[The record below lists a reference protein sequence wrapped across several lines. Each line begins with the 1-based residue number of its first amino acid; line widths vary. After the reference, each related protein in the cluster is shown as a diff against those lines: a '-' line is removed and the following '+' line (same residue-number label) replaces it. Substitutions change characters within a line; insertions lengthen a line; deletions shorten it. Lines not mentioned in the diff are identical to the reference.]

1 MYVTLVSPLFP
12 PILVPALRFVFFP
25 CVCAIPNSRI
35 VPSPPPLFLFPSPPA
50 ANAFTFN
57 GNEDPKVSPRPLSPI
72 FVDTNSKNRV
82 AGYNVDP
89 TTTGAAP
96 QSGRNLSPFLRCACP
111 RDAFYHTSPLTRHG
125 PIVATLSHRSFQS
138 LPRFIARFGSVVPAE
153 GVGAH
158 HGCPTRRVHRLGSHT
173 NLPRAR
179 VAVCCGPLL
188 RGRERE
194 WRGSGLGSHTNLP
207 RVDRL
212 LREREGERE
221 TGEARAPCPRVT
233 TRGIGG
239 Y

>member
-1 MYVTLVSPLFP
+1 M
-12 PILVPALRFVFFP
+12 
-25 CVCAIPNSRI
+25 C
-35 VPSPPPLFLFPSPPA
+35 PSPPA

-96 QSGRNLSPFLRCACP
+96 QSGRNLSPFLRCANPHLRCILSTLFHAP
-111 RDAFYHTSPLTRHG
+111 VIGPALT
-125 PIVATLSHRSFQS
+125 HRCYSFPS
-138 LPRFIARFGSVVPAE
+138 LVSIPPSWLYSVVPAE

-158 HGCPTRRVHRLGSHT
+158 HGCPTRRVHRLGSHA

-179 VAVCCGPLL
+179 VAVCCEKLL

-194 WRGSGLGSHTNLP
+194 WRGSGLGSHTNLL